1 MTSCAEC
8 LTILSTARLSE
19 LGQSAA
25 IAEHCGTCERCA
37 AVAAEIRFAEQ
48 RLALRLAESR
58 PLSLSY
64 QVASDAVTGSDKLRR
79 RQTAR
84 LFRGVVGAFGL
95 FLLGTYIKEQWW
107 DRRGPAPITRTIA
120 PKCMKPEEAVSV
132 VSPFLHS
139 DRPAAYTSIG
149 FPAIT
154 IRGRESEVLEA
165 IAQLD
170 AFEAKF
176 CNLPDP
182 RRGPAAT
189 TIPSVETPR
198 KD

>member
-19 LGQSAA
+19 LGQSAV

-58 PLSLSY
+58 PVSPAY
-64 QVASDAVTGSDKLRR
+64 RVASEAVTGADKFRR
-79 RQTAR
+79 RQAAR
-84 LFRGVVGAFGL
+84 LFRGVLGAFGL
-95 FLLGTYIKEQWW
+95 FLLTTYIKEEWW
-107 DRRGPAPITRTIA
+107 DRRGPEPVTRTIS
-120 PKCMKPEEAVSV
+120 PKCMKPEAAVSV
-132 VSPFLHS
+132 VSPFLRS
-139 DRPAAYTSIG
+139 DRPAAYVSIG

-154 IRGRESEVLEA
+154 IRGRESEVMQA

-170 AFEAKF
+170 AFEEKF
-176 CNLPDP
+176 CGLP
-182 RRGPAAT
+182 GAGGTGAAT
-189 TIPSVETPR
+189 TPSVGTPG